1 MLQHQT
7 PEYYYDPFV
16 FGVSNSKLV
25 PVFINVTSP
34 AIPTKGTQFFFFSD
48 EDLNGKTIKG
58 IALADAT
65 SLANSPFSGYNAA
78 TLDFAVVTLTIANEK
93 GNVIINDLP
102 ISILGIANNV
112 FVPGRGGKK
121 FKTKF
126 KMNLKNSFIRYNNNP
141 VGSVYPAVLPFI
153 FYY

>member
-1 MLQHQT
+1 MVAHQT
-7 PEYYYDPFV
+7 PEYYYNPYI
-16 FGVSNSKLV
+16 FGVGQSKT
-25 PVFINVTSP
+25 VFILINAAPV
-34 AIPTKGTQFFFFSD
+34 AGEQFYFYAD

-58 IALADAT
+58 ISLIDTT
-65 SLANSPFSGYNAA
+65 SIGGTPVPGYNLA
-78 TLDFAVVTLTIANEK
+78 TLDYIVVTLTISNEK

-121 FKTKF
+121 FKTNF
-126 KMNLKNSFIRYNNNP
+126 KMNLANSFIRYNANP
-141 VGSVYPAVLPFI
+141 VGTVYPAALPFV